1 MRESVG
7 QSGGCYLVWG
17 VVALVGRGDRN
28 WGIGSSC
35 DAHSGRHRRRVMDV
49 SRFCRSSAGVR
60 GRSWGSFH
68 ANRGETNLHL
78 ASKIELNLG
87 LMMKSKAVPCLQAT
101 VGSIPCAPVALGVLH
116 PRNVALRLRLGLS
129 SHQGFFFLQ
138 EFSEG

>member
-17 VVALVGRGDRN
+17 VALVGRGDRN
-28 WGIGSSC
+28 WGIGGSC

-116 PRNVALRLRLGLS
+116 PKKRRASAAAGS
-129 SHQGFFFLQ
+129 FFPSGFFFLQ